1 MTIPFDPD
9 AAAAPGSGLFGLTC
23 TPDQAAVHVL
33 AVPFDATTSYR
44 PGTRLGPE
52 AVLAASHQIDLFDR
66 VFGKP
71 YESGIVLLENPSFVA
86 WNNEARVLAEPII
99 EKGGH
104 VEDDPTAQQSLA
116 RVNEIG
122 QLVRQEVQTF
132 AEGCLAAG
140 RIPAILGGD
149 HSVPQGAIE
158 ACARAHPGMGVLHID
173 AHADLRVAFEGF
185 QFSHAS
191 ILHNVLEE
199 APGVS
204 HLLQIGLRDLGAQE
218 SERIESDDRIHAIFD
233 DDWAELRLA
242 GSALRQMV
250 REAIQKMPQSIYITL
265 DVDGLDPSLCPNT
278 GTPVPGGLV
287 WSEVML
293 ILTELARSGRTV
305 VGFDLCEVS
314 PGPDG
319 DPEGTSWDAVVGAR
333 LLYKLCGCAI
343 HHRTRK

>member
-1 MTIPFDPD
+1 MTTPFDPD
-9 AAAAPGSGLFGLTC
+9 AAATPGSGLFGLTC
-23 TPDQAAVHVL
+23 TPDQSTIQVL

-71 YESGIVLLENPSFVA
+71 YEAGITLVEDPRFTA

-99 EKGGH
+99 ERGGH
-104 VEDDPTAQQSLA
+104 IDGDATAQARLE
-116 RVNEIG
+116 RVNQIG
-122 QLVRQEVQTF
+122 QQVREAVATF
-132 AEGCLAAG
+132 ADDCLAQG
-140 RIPAILGGD
+140 RIPAVLGGD

-158 ACARAHPGMGVLHID
+158 ACARAHPGMGILHID

-185 QFSHAS
+185 QYSHAS
-191 ILHNVLEE
+191 ILHNVMEQ

-218 SERIESDDRIHAIFD
+218 SARIDQDDRIHAIFD
-233 DDWAELRLA
+233 DDWAEIRLA
-242 GSALRQMV
+242 GTALRSMV
-250 REAIQKMPQSIYITL
+250 RDAIQKLPASVYITL

-293 ILTELARSGRTV
+293 ILTELARSGRRV

-314 PGPDG
+314 PGPEG
-319 DPEGTSWDAVVGAR
+319 DPDGTGWDAVVGAR
-333 LLYKLCGCAI
+333 LLYKLCGCAL
-343 HHRTRK
+343 HHHPGR